1 MKKSLVSILMI
12 LTMFS
17 LWSCQEKPDSPVN
30 AELQS
35 IEFTNIDGNTL
46 YMREGETF
54 KVNYALE
61 PSELED
67 EIELQW
73 KTNRKFIVSVEDG
86 KLTAHTEGTAEITA
100 YYGDVSASFTV
111 EVAEY
116 IELKTITMSLSKSSI
131 AIGETSE
138 ATLKLNPETASDVDI
153 TWEVSPEDIVSIS
166 NENKNKSVTLTG
178 LKPGTVTVTAKDV
191 SGLKASKT
199 LTVAEVEITSISIS
213 DTRITLCPDGSVSA
227 FGGKNY
233 TLDVSTVP
241 ANQEHQL
248 EWISNKPNVA
258 TVENGVITAVGHG
271 YAQIQA
277 VAPNGV
283 SSSVCVFSVTNS
295 GADWRWRE
303 YDGYDANTI
312 YDYDSPSNL
321 YTSIGHISVQLV
333 DANLTPFDDYVRSFM
348 RDVDVEV
355 SGKFMASFSNMDADY
370 LEVRTDQ
377 ATSGSVKLTMSY
389 GGSISFN
396 AEAGIKSFSFVDA
409 SDENTVVATVQ
420 NGGTLTLKASESVVY
435 RVVKNP
441 RTYFKNYNESYTAYV
456 RDFTIT
462 PDVTGDFYYNEYYI
476 NPNYLDAGN
485 TYKFEL
491 SSPGGYAMEVPDPA
505 PYFFVK
511 VVE

>member
-1 MKKSLVSILMI
+1 MKKTLVSILMI

-116 IELKTITMSLSKSSI
+116 IELETITMSLSKSSI

-153 TWEVSPEDIVSIS
+153 TWEVSPEGIVSLS
-166 NENKNKSVTLTG
+166 NEEKNKSITLTG
-178 LKPGTVTVTAKDV
+178 LNPGTVTVTAKDV

-199 LTVAEVEITSISIS
+199 LTVSEVDITSISLSSATIA
-213 DTRITLCPDGSVSA
+213 LCPDGSVSA
-227 FGGKNY
+227 FGSKTH
-233 TLDVSTVP
+233 TLSFSTVP

-248 EWISNKPNVA
+248 EWISSNPSAA

-271 YAQIQA
+271 YTQIKA
-277 VAPNGV
+277 KAPNGV
-283 SSSVCVFSVTNS
+283 ESETIYVMSVTNS
-295 GADWRWRE
+295 GANWKWKFYLSAGDDLSS
-303 YDGYDANTI
+303 YNSPSTI
-312 YDYDSPSNL
+312 YS
-321 YTSIGHISVQLV
+321 SIGSFAVKLV
-333 DANLTPFDDYVRSFM
+333 DANLSP
-348 RDVDVEV
+348 VDE
-355 SGKFMASFSNMDADY
+355 
-370 LEVRTDQ
+370 
-377 ATSGSVKLTMSY
+377 
-389 GGSISFN
+389 
-396 AEAGIKSFSFVDA
+396 
-409 SDENTVVATVQ
+409 
-420 NGGTLTLKASESVVY
+420 
-435 RVVKNP
+435 
-441 RTYFKNYNESYTAYV
+441 
-456 RDFTIT
+456 
-462 PDVTGDFYYNEYYI
+462 
-476 NPNYLDAGN
+476 
-485 TYKFEL
+485 
-491 SSPGGYAMEVPDPA
+491 
-505 PYFFVK
+505 K
-511 VVE
+511 V